1 MVCHFIPLGILV
13 KLPHNLMLY
22 SPPYNMNSYPR
33 GSTSYFS
40 CFLAFLDLCI
50 HSTNGQALVKFRSPM
65 KAVKYEGQRNTRNLQ
80 FWLLFQ
86 LLWFTC
92 TSTPQKQKHLKGRR
106 VDLQGKK
113 NISLGLALCV
123 NTNFICMHI
132 NSRKDFI
139 LGASLTIGRMLLQ
152 RLSHYKEIHD
162 LKI

>member
-1 MVCHFIPLGILV
+1 
-13 KLPHNLMLY
+13 MLY
-22 SPPYNMNSYPR
+22 SPPYIIISYSR
-33 GSTSYFS
+33 GSTPYFL
-40 CFLAFLDLCI
+40 CFLAFLGLGI
-50 HSTNGQALVKFRSPM
+50 HSTNAQASVKFRSPM
-65 KAVKYEGQRNTRNLQ
+65 STVKYEGQRNTRNLQ

-92 TSTPQKQKHLKGRR
+92 ASTPQRQKHLKGGR

-113 NISLGLALCV
+113 NISLGLALSV
-123 NTNFICMHI
+123 NTNFIFMHI

-139 LGASLTIGRMLLQ
+139 LRASLTTGRLLLR